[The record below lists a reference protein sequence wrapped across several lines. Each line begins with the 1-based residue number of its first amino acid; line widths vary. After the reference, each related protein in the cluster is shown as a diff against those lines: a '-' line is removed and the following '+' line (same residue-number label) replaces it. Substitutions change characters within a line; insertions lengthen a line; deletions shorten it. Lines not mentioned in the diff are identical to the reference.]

1 MRPMSLTQ
9 TVRRALPAAAM
20 TALLALPGTA
30 SADDDHHRVTAA
42 DGSRPGDPFSP
53 SVATPD
59 AHQDESACEAGD
71 MAACYAM
78 ANRYHGGDGVVR
90 DNLHSVALVRQA
102 CEGGYPRACYDLGAR
117 HLLGEYVEQD
127 AAEAL
132 TFILQACDGDDAV
145 ACYFAGT
152 LSRDGVGVPLALDVA
167 GTLFER
173 ACTLGYRDACQEGV
187 QPTYVPGEEA
197 RVLGANAPRE
207 LAAQARLCD
216 AGYMSGCARLANA
229 YANGD
234 GVNPNAERAAA
245 LHDRACDWGLLPSC
259 EALGR

>member
-9 TVRRALPAAAM
+9 TVRCALPVAAIATM
-20 TALLALPGTA
+20 LALPGA
-30 SADDDHHRVTAA
+30 ARADDDHQRVTAA

-53 SVATPD
+53 SVPTPD
-59 AHQDESACEAGD
+59 AFQDESACEAGD

-90 DNLHSVALVRQA
+90 DNLHSVALVRHA
-102 CEGGYPRACYDLGAR
+102 CDGGYPRACYDLGAR
-117 HLLGEYVEQD
+117 HLFGEYVEPD
-127 AAEAL
+127 AAQAL
-132 TFILQACDGDDAV
+132 TYILQACDGDDAV

-152 LSRDGVGVPLALDVA
+152 LSRDGVGVPLAQDVA
-167 GTLFER
+167 ATLFDR
-173 ACTLGYRDACQEGV
+173 ACSLGYRDACQEGA
-187 QPTYVPGEEA
+187 QPTFEPGDEA
-197 RVLGANAPRE
+197 RALDANAPRA

-229 YANGD
+229 YASGD
-234 GVNPNAERAAA
+234 GVDVNADRAAA

-259 EALGR
+259 QALGR